1 MVGGAKAPSYI
12 YKVRLMIKIKVML
25 ENFNLQAAQE
35 LMNNKEVLNQE
46 ERDMCMHF
54 LPEMTTEYLFHNSWN
69 NTYLNLNV
77 YSEVEKEEYDL
88 QKEMGY

>member
-1 MVGGAKAPSYI
+1 MIGGAKAPSYI
-12 YKVRLMIKIKVML
+12 YKVRLIKIKVML
-25 ENFNLQAAQE
+25 ENYDFQASQE
-35 LMNNKEVLNQE
+35 LMYNKEVLNQE

-54 LPEMTTEYLFHNSWN
+54 MPAMATEYLFHNSWN

-77 YSEVEKEEYDL
+77 YSEVEKEKYDL

>member
-12 YKVRLMIKIKVML
+12 YKVRLIKIKVML
-25 ENFNLQAAQE
+25 ENYDFQAAQE
-35 LMNNKEVLNQE
+35 LIYNKEVLTQE
-46 ERDMCMHF
+46 ERDMCMH
-54 LPEMTTEYLFHNSWN
+54 LMPAMATEYLFHNSWN

-77 YSEVEKEEYDL
+77 YSEVEKEKYDL

>member
-25 ENFNLQAAQE
+25 ENFNLQSAQE

-46 ERDMCMHF
+46 ERDMCVHF

-88 QKEMGY
+88 HKEMGY

>member
-1 MVGGAKAPSYI
+1 
-12 YKVRLMIKIKVML
+12 ML
-25 ENFNLQAAQE
+25 ENYDFQAAQE

-54 LPEMTTEYLFHNSWN
+54 LPEMVTEYLFHHGWN